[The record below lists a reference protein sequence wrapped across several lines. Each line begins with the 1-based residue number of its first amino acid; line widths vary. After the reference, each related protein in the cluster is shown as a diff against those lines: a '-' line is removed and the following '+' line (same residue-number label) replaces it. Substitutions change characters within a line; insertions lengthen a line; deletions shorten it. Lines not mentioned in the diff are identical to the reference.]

1 MRAIFFGTPEFS
13 VPCLDALTRIADV
26 VRVVSQPD
34 RPSGRGQKALPP
46 PVKVRAEALG
56 IPVIQPT
63 KVKPPELAAELRALE
78 ADVAVVVA
86 YGRILPKG
94 LLEAPKRGCVN
105 VHASLLPRWRGAAPI
120 QWSIVSGDAETG
132 VCLMEM
138 EEGLDTG
145 AVISMTRTPI
155 EENETAGELFARLSP
170 LGASLVEHDLPRWL
184 AGELRATPQPAEGV
198 TLARMLEKSD
208 AVLDFGAT
216 ARAVHD
222 RARGL
227 HPWPGAETRIGEAR
241 VKVHETRVAE
251 AAGGLGA
258 PGTILAIDPTG
269 VEVACSVGSVRFTQL
284 QLEGKKRAAA
294 YEIANGLRLAVGQR
308 FGGGS
313 AVAGGAT

>member
-1 MRAIFFGTPEFS
+1 MRALFFGTPEFA
-13 VPCLDALTRIADV
+13 VPCLDALTRVAEV
-26 VRVVSQPD
+26 VRVISQPD
-34 RPSGRGQKALPP
+34 RPSGRGQKPTPP

-56 IPVIQPT
+56 IPVMQPT

-94 LLEAPKRGCVN
+94 LLEAPRRGCVN
-105 VHASLLPRWRGAAPI
+105 VHGSLLPRWRGAAPI

-145 AVISMTRTPI
+145 AVISVSRTKI
-155 EENETAGELFARLSP
+155 EENETSGELFARLAP
-170 LGASLVEHDLPRWL
+170 FGAALIEKDLARWVS
-184 AGELRATPQPAEGV
+184 GELRSIPQPSEGV
-198 TLARMLEKSD
+198 TIARMLEKSD
-208 AVLDFGAT
+208 AILDFAAS

-227 HPWPGAETRIGEAR
+227 YPWPGAETRFGESR
-241 VKVHETRVAE
+241 VKVHETRVARVD
-251 AAGGLGA
+251 GSLGE
-258 PGTILAIDPTG
+258 PGTILAIDASG
-269 VEVACSVGSVRFTQL
+269 VEVACGVGSVRFTQL

-294 YEIANGLRLAVGQR
+294 QELANGLRITVGQR
-308 FGGGS
+308 FGGTS
-313 AVAGGAT
+313 P